1 MPKIEGLNPMQTD
14 PTKNPYVVTGTIQ
27 LLHTTPSKINLLS
40 DLQKGAGLTGAAA
53 VLGDMPG
60 MAANAASL
68 ALYDGE
74 DVEHGAIVLNDQL
87 YIGTFECLEDLQEGD
102 EVSLVVSTV
111 EGVKARYIHAILRPK
126 DQLLWMP
133 YARAYTRFCGVMR
146 EVKLSGLLLVGT
158 WLMIA
163 SVYFFD
169 SSPITPKDIHDIL
182 IYGGGGGFIMMTIVT
197 LLSCRGLLDE
207 GEEAE
212 EVYEALGVPKFKYFR
227 VTPFSLLRLAEDPT
241 VRLNCDRKN
250 HIFRFDQALE
260 KHKQKWFVRWFS

>member
-1 MPKIEGLNPMQTD
+1 MQTD
-14 PTKNPYVVTGTIQ
+14 PTRNPHVVTGTIQ
-27 LLHTTPSKINLLS
+27 LLHTTPSKLNLLS

-111 EGVKARYIHAILRPK
+111 EDVEARYIHAILRPK

-133 YARAYTRFCGVMR
+133 YARAHTRFGWIMHGI
-146 EVKLSGLLLVGT
+146 KLIGLILLLSYIGMGLIYCFSSFET
-158 WLMIA
+158 ITLKEMIM
-163 SVYFFD
+163 
-169 SSPITPKDIHDIL
+169 
-182 IYGGGGGFIMMTIVT
+182 YGGGG
-197 LLSCRGLLDE
+197 
-207 GEEAE
+207 
-212 EVYEALGVPKFKYFR
+212 
-227 VTPFSLLRLAEDPT
+227 
-241 VRLNCDRKN
+241 
-250 HIFRFDQALE
+250 
-260 KHKQKWFVRWFS
+260 